1 MGRRSKNS
9 RKGAF
14 DISLGFIIIVIFA
27 VILLTLSITWLRQ
40 FMTPLGTL
48 TDDLT
53 QDANNALRETFQKTT
68 SSFAIYPSRH
78 VIERGRALK
87 MGAGIKN
94 NAPDSQAH
102 TYVINVIPTS
112 VSNSVKTNIPG
123 CSGNTPLATCQLNG
137 QSLYNEMVSWV
148 TWTSSDFRVLTN
160 EYTPQY
166 ITITPSDRAPA
177 GIYQYQFVSCKT
189 DNVGGT
195 GVTLANCDLARF
207 NWGSAQPV
215 EIELK

>member
-78 VIERGRALK
+78 VLERGRALK

-123 CSGNTPLATCQLNG
+123 CSGNTPLTTCQLNG
-137 QSLYNEMVSWV
+137 QSLYSEMLSWV
-148 TWTSSDFRVLTN
+148 TWNSTELKIPANEFVVLGV
-160 EYTPQY
+160 
-166 ITITPSDRAPA
+166 TITPGNSSPT
-177 GIYQYQFVSCKT
+177 GLYQYLFVACRTDGTNTTQASCLVKT
-189 DNVGGT
+189 Q
-195 GVTLANCDLARF
+195 
-207 NWGSAQPV
+207 NWGSPMPL
-215 EIELK
+215 EIELE